1 MGSPIL
7 DRDGLFLGVFS
18 KSQMPRSHATY
29 HRPPG
34 FPGGRRGRPACARAE
49 LLAAALA
56 TLLCALAAALP
67 AAAAA
72 APPSTLV
79 IEGAGEGHGVG
90 MSQDGA
96 LGYAKHGASYQ
107 QILGHYYT
115 GTTIGQAPAGTVVK
129 VLVGGKVKRVPLERY
144 VRGVIGAE
152 MSPSWPAAA
161 LEAQAVASR
170 TYALTAH
177 AGGARFD
184 VYSDT
189 RSQVYNGAAAESA
202 ATNAAVAATGGQI
215 LLYGGKPSIAYF
227 FASSGG
233 MTESVQDGFPGSEAK
248 PWLVGVIDP
257 FEGTASRWEVELPF
271 ATAARRLRGLFK
283 GTFHGIE
290 VLRRGTSPR
299 ILTARVLGTVAAN
312 IVSGPALAGRLGLT
326 STWEY
331 FDVRSGSSLKQE
343 PDHSGQPRTW
353 KPTAP
358 APAAPVPPGP
368 SPSGGVAPAP
378 ASAATVPTAGA
389 SGGAEAP

>member
-18 KSQMPRSHATY
+18 RSQMPRSHANY
-29 HRPPG
+29 HRPTDLPG
-34 FPGGRRGRPACARAE
+34 ARRTHAPRGRARLGAK
-49 LLAAALA
+49 LVALA
-56 TLLCALAAALP
+56 VALGGVLP
-67 AAAAA
+67 GAAAAA
-72 APPSTLV
+72 SPTLV

-96 LGYAKHGASYQ
+96 LGYARHGATYQ
-107 QILGHYYT
+107 QILAHYYT
-115 GTTIGQAPAGTVVK
+115 GTTIGQAAAGTVVK
-129 VLVGGKVKRVPLERY
+129 VLVGSKVKRVPLERY

-152 MSPSWPAAA
+152 VSPSWPAAV

-177 AGGARFD
+177 AGGSRFD

-189 RSQVYNGAAAESA
+189 RSQVYNGTAAESA
-202 ATNAAVAATGGQI
+202 STNSAVAATAGQI
-215 LLYGGKPSIAYF
+215 LLYGGKPAITYF

-233 MTESVQDGFPGSEAK
+233 MTESVQNGFPGSEPR

-257 FEGTASRWEVELPF
+257 FEGTASRWKVELPF

-283 GTFHGIE
+283 GSFHGIE
-290 VLRRGTSPR
+290 VVRRGTSPR
-299 ILTARVLGTVAAN
+299 ILSARVLGTVAADLL
-312 IVSGPALAGRLGLT
+312 SGPALAGRLGLT
-326 STWEY
+326 STWAY
-331 FDVRSGSSLKQE
+331 FDVRTATSLKQE

-358 APAAPVPPGP
+358 APVVTVAPGAGA
-368 SPSGGVAPAP
+368 SGGVAPA
-378 ASAATVPTAGA
+378 STATVPTAGA
-389 SGGAEAP
+389 SGGTEAP